1 VVADVWE
8 SVATRMK
15 KIEDVMVMMKLT
27 AVWLIVQKYLETL
40 DRDLDSIAISQG
52 LPGLH
57 RALIDRLPP

>member
-1 VVADVWE
+1 
-8 SVATRMK
+8 
-15 KIEDVMVMMKLT
+15 MMKLT